1 MVPRLREEFVSKGGQ
16 LEDFDEELA
25 ISKLCAFLNRN
36 LQFLDQIAI
45 SENASLD
52 EIAQDIAD
60 SLEEAIYLEK
70 CRPEILLTCSWKKK
84 GFHGV

>member
-1 MVPRLREEFVSKGGQ
+1 MRK
-16 LEDFDEELA
+16 
-25 ISKLCAFLNRN
+25 
-36 LQFLDQIAI
+36 IAI

-70 CRPEILLTCSWKKK
+70 MSARDIIDMLMEEEGISRRLKSVKQ
-84 GFHGV
+84 